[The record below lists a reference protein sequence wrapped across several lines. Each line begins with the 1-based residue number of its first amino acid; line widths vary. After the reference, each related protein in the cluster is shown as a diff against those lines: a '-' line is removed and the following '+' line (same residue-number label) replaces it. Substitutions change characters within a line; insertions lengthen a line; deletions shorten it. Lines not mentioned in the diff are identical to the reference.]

1 MVPDECDFPASR
13 KGRRTGANPLPVNV
27 FFLLMPLLIGACA
40 TLPPIPEELDF
51 SVAGRV
57 GVVAGTGAAAGT
69 GAVAG
74 TGAAAGTRGG
84 SANFLWRQ
92 YESGFDVEFWGP
104 LGQGR
109 THLVA
114 DGDRLS
120 VLTARGERIEDGQAR
135 DWIRREL
142 RLDVPIR
149 ALSSWITGRP
159 APEWPASVVDAD
171 AFNQLGWQIEVVA
184 WGDWEGRRQPRKLT
198 ASRADYRVTIV
209 CRQWTFGAP

>member
-1 MVPDECDFPASR
+1 MVPDESVFPVSR
-13 KGRRTGANPLPVNV
+13 RRRRTGANPLLVNV
-27 FFLLMPLLIGACA
+27 FFSLIPLLIGACA
-40 TLPPIPEELDF
+40 TLPPKAAELDF

-57 GVVAGTGAAAGT
+57 G
-69 GAVAG
+69 AVAG
-74 TGAAAGTRGG
+74 TGAAAGRRGA
-84 SANFLWRQ
+84 SADFLWRQ

-120 VLTARGERIEDGQAR
+120 VLTARGERIENGQAR

-159 APEWPASVVDAD
+159 AQEWPVSGVDAD
-171 AFNQLGWQIEVVA
+171 GFNQLGWQIEVTA
-184 WGDWEGRRQPRKLT
+184 WDDWDGRRQPRKLT
-198 ASRADYRVTIV
+198 ASRADYRITVI
-209 CRQWTFGAP
+209 CRQWTFGPQ

>member
-1 MVPDECDFPASR
+1 MY
-13 KGRRTGANPLPVNV
+13 GADRLLVKV
-27 FFLLMPLLIGACA
+27 FFSLMLVLIGACA
-40 TLPPIPEELDF
+40 TLPPIREELDF

-57 GVVAGTGAAAGT
+57 G
-69 GAVAG
+69 AVAG
-74 TGAAAGTRGG
+74 RA
-84 SANFLWRQ
+84 SASADFLWRQ
-92 YESGFDVEFWGP
+92 YASGFDVEFWGP

-120 VLTARGERIEDGQAR
+120 VLTARGERVTDGEAR

-159 APEWPASVVDAD
+159 APEWPASGVDAD
-171 AFNQLGWQIEVVA
+171 AFNQLGWQIEIAA
-184 WGDWEGRRQPRKLT
+184 WDHWEGRRQPRKLT
-198 ASRADYRVTIV
+198 ASRADYRVTII
-209 CRQWTFGAP
+209 CRQWAFGAQ